1 MSSDEILT
9 IRDVRPAE
17 DRREDVHDGAGRRP
31 VGLQGAGFR
40 RSDIDAWISNR
51 PHERLRLLV
60 VGVALDLHV
69 DLVHASG
76 STAQSMYSESVRFS

>member
-17 DRREDVHDGAGRRP
+17 DRREDGVHDGAGRRP

-40 RSDIDAWISNR
+40 RSDIDAWISKQVEQAR
-51 PHERLRLLV
+51 AE
-60 VGVALDLHV
+60 
-69 DLVHASG
+69 
-76 STAQSMYSESVRFS
+76 STEEDEA